1 VIRDATPA
9 DRPAVR
15 ELQALLEEPSP
26 SLLTAAFE
34 VEGAGA
40 GGDVLV
46 ADDGGVVGY
55 ALVVPGTVEATP
67 SVAYLAELAV
77 VPEARRE
84 GHATRLVAAVA
95 ERYGAHDQLRVT
107 VAADDESARSF
118 YASAGFR
125 EHEKRPDRFENT
137 DGLLLVRR
145 LS

>member
-1 VIRDATPA
+1 VIRDASPA

-15 ELQALLEEPSP
+15 GLQALLEDPAP

-34 VEGAGA
+34 VERPGA

-55 ALVVPGTVEATP
+55 ALVVPGKVDASP

-77 VPEARRE
+77 APGARRG
-84 GHATRLVAAVA
+84 GHASRLVEAVV
-95 ERYGAHDQLRVT
+95 ERYGAYDQLRVT
-107 VAADDESARSF
+107 VAADDAAARAF
-118 YASAGFR
+118 YASVGFEER
-125 EHEKRPDRFENT
+125 EELPSRFEGT
-137 DGLLLVRR
+137 DGLSLVRE